1 MEKFGQKQIDIIGHP
16 GTGKTTTLAE
26 KLIQILD
33 RTEPDAVLCTS
44 FSRSA
49 ARSMIKKLK
58 EHGLDVDAL
67 KYFRTVHSLAAQALD
82 LKDPSQFVQPVDASR
97 FFSEMGI
104 EYEKMCSTIDD
115 IELYG
120 YIGSYNVSDALGNRL
135 QAYFQFLKKV
145 KIYDDE
151 IRRAILSREFYDRFG
166 INERYASAW
175 IYEIYDAWEDEKWRS
190 GKYEYEDMLVEALE
204 EEKFPVSAH
213 FGLIDEAQDLSPLQ
227 AELLSL
233 WLRGAEEVYVAF
245 DVMQTIYFFN
255 GSSPSLILSLPRDE
269 VRILD
274 RSYRVPRVPW
284 EHAKQIALLNGIDTV
299 RQVKPAAR
307 EGDVSFIT
315 KREIPRLLKPSRN
328 TFILFRSN
336 EAALSFIA
344 ELFRKENILVRGM
357 GHIAT
362 LAQDGYFRMQ
372 YSCIHK
378 LWHDELPTFEEIRS
392 IITRIPAKYLKRGVK
407 TTFARR
413 PDEAR
418 AKLEAKQMQKT
429 LEIEKTQDASLF
441 YSLFKNVGSVPE
453 LQDILLEP
461 RVFFGKGHRGE
472 FIRKIL
478 TAIKPS
484 SPSFSMANAFA
495 GTYHSA
501 KGLEADNV
509 ILFDYLPPR
518 KADMFEERC
527 LTFVGMTRT
536 KDRAFIVPVEGYEG
550 IIERDIMR

>member
-1 MEKFGQKQIDIIGHP
+1 V
-16 GTGKTTTLAE
+16 
-26 KLIQILD
+26 
-33 RTEPDAVLCTS
+33 EPDAILCTS

-49 ARSMIKKLK
+49 ARGMIKKLK
-58 EHGLDVDAL
+58 EQGLDVDSL

-82 LKDPSQFVQPVDASR
+82 LKEVSQFVQPSDASR

-104 EYEKMCSTIDD
+104 EYERTGSTIDD

-145 KIYDDE
+145 KIYDDDV
-151 IRRAILSREFYDRFG
+151 RRAIFSREFYDRFG
-166 INERYASAW
+166 LNDRYASAW
-175 IYEIYDAWEDEKWRS
+175 VHEIYDAWEAEKWRS

-204 EEKFPVSAH
+204 EKKFPASVK

-233 WLRGAEEVYVAF
+233 WLESAEEVYVAF

-255 GSSPSLILSLPRDE
+255 GSSPSLILSLPKDE

-284 EHAKQIALLNGIDTV
+284 EHAKQIALLNGIGTV
-299 RQVKPAAR
+299 KKVKPAAR

-315 KREIPRLLKPSRN
+315 KREIPRLLNPSRN

-378 LWHDELPTFEEIRS
+378 LCHDELPTFEEIRS

-407 TTFARR
+407 TMFTRR

-418 AKLEAKQMQKT
+418 AKLEEKQMQT
-429 LEIEKTQDASLF
+429 SLEAWTGDSSLF
-441 YSLFKNVGSVPE
+441 YSFFKNVGSVRE

-501 KGLEADNV
+501 KGLEADDV

-527 LTFVGMTRT
+527 LTFVGLTRT

>member
-1 MEKFGQKQIDIIGHP
+1 
-16 GTGKTTTLAE
+16 
-26 KLIQILD
+26 
-33 RTEPDAVLCTS
+33 
-44 FSRSA
+44 
-49 ARSMIKKLK
+49 MIKKLK
-58 EHGLDVDAL
+58 EQGLDVDSL

-82 LKDPSQFVQPVDASR
+82 LKDPSQFIQPADASR
-97 FFSEMGI
+97 FFNEMGI
-104 EYEKMCSTIDD
+104 EYEKTGSTIDD

-145 KIYDDE
+145 KIYDGD
-151 IRRAILSREFYDRFG
+151 IRSAIFSREFYDRFG

-175 IYEIYDAWEDEKWRS
+175 VYEIYDAWEDEKQRS

-204 EEKFPVSAH
+204 DKKFPASPK

-233 WLRGAEEVYVAF
+233 WLESAEEVYVAF

-255 GSSPSLILSLPRDE
+255 GSSPSLILSLPKDE
-269 VRILD
+269 IQILD
-274 RSYRVPRVPW
+274 HSYRVPRVPW
-284 EHAKQIALLNGIDTV
+284 EHAKRIALLNGIGTV
-299 RQVKPAAR
+299 KKVKPAAR

-315 KREIPRLLKPSRN
+315 KREIPRLLNPSHS

-336 EAALSFIA
+336 EAALTFIA

-362 LAQDGYFRMQ
+362 LAQDNYFRMQ
-372 YSCIHK
+372 YGCIHK
-378 LWHDELPTFEEIRS
+378 LWHDVLPTFEEIRS

-407 TTFARR
+407 TMFSKR

-418 AKLEAKQMQKT
+418 AMLEEKQMQKS
-429 LEIEKTQDASLF
+429 LEIETLARDSSLF

-495 GTYHSA
+495 GTYHSS
-501 KGLEADNV
+501 KGLEADDV

-527 LTFVGMTRT
+527 LTFVGLTRT

>member
-1 MEKFGQKQIDIIGHP
+1 MMKFGKRQINIIGHP

-33 RTEPDAVLCTS
+33 KVEPDAILCTS

-49 ARSMIKKLK
+49 AHGMIKKLK
-58 EHGLDVDAL
+58 EQGLDVDSL

-82 LKDPSQFVQPVDASR
+82 LKEASRFVQPNDACC

-104 EYEKMCSTIDD
+104 EYEKTGSTIDD

-151 IRRAILSREFYDRFG
+151 VRRAILSREFYDRFW
-166 INERYASAW
+166 INERYSSAW
-175 IYEIYDAWEDEKWRS
+175 IHEIYDAWEDEKWRS

-204 EEKFPVSAH
+204 EKKFPASVK

-227 AELLSL
+227 AELLAL
-233 WLRGAEEVYVAF
+233 WLESAEEVYVAF

-255 GSSPSLILSLPRDE
+255 GSSPSLILSLPKDE

-284 EHAKQIALLNGIDTV
+284 EYAKKIALLNGISTV
-299 RQVKPAAR
+299 KEVKPAAR

-315 KREIPRLLKPSRN
+315 KREIPGLLNPSRN

-378 LWHDELPTFEEIRS
+378 LCHDELPTFEEIRS

-407 TTFARR
+407 TMFVNR

-418 AKLEAKQMQKT
+418 AKLEEKQMQT
-429 LEIEKTQDASLF
+429 RLEARTGDSSLF
-441 YSLFKNVGSVPE
+441 YSFFKNVGSVRE
-453 LQDILLEP
+453 LQDILSEP

-478 TAIKPS
+478 TAITPS

-501 KGLEADNV
+501 KGLEADDV

-527 LTFVGMTRT
+527 LTFVGLTRT